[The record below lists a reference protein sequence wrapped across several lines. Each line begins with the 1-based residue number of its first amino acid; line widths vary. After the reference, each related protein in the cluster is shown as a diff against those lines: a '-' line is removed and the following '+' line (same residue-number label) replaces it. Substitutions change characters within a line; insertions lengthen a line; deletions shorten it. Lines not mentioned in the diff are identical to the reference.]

1 MYTYESA
8 ALGTRLSMI
17 TNVDLSRRNY
27 LYANPLYLS
36 ALTGIQDE
44 NGVAYVTWGYDSAG
58 LANSSTLTGAGGS
71 DSVVKL
77 SADSYSVVDPTGQA
91 RTLTFSNLGG
101 RSLLTAQSQPAGA
114 GCAASSRAFSY
125 DANGNVA
132 SQVDFNGIRSCYS
145 SGLDRNLQIKRVEGL
160 AGASTCDGVLAD
172 GAALPA
178 SSRKF
183 TTEWHPEWRLPT
195 RSAGPGVITNDIY
208 NGQPDPFNGGTL
220 AACAPATALLPDGKP
235 IAVLCRRVEQATSD
249 TDGSLGFSAP
259 LAAVAT
265 ADQRW
270 TYNQDGQ
277 VLAHDGPR
285 TDVADVTYY
294 AYYSDTTADHTR
306 GDLQTLTNAAG
317 HVSNYLRYNAAGQ
330 LLTMVDPNGV
340 TTTNIYDLRQRLT
353 STTVGGLT
361 TVYTYDLAGQ
371 LVRVTNPDGAYAGYT
386 YDAAHRLI
394 AAFDNLGNRIDY
406 TLDATGKRT
415 AERVNDESGVLRR
428 QLSRSFDALGRPQQ
442 ITGRE

>member
-1 MYTYESA
+1 M
-8 ALGTRLSMI
+8 
-17 TNVDLSRRNY
+17 
-27 LYANPLYLS
+27 
-36 ALTGIQDE
+36 
-44 NGVAYVTWGYDSAG
+44 
-58 LANSSTLTGAGGS
+58 
-71 DSVVKL
+71 
-77 SADSYSVVDPTGQA
+77 
-91 RTLTFSNLGG
+91 
-101 RSLLTAQSQPAGA
+101 
-114 GCAASSRAFSY
+114 
-125 DANGNVA
+125 
-132 SQVDFNGIRSCYS
+132 
-145 SGLDRNLQIKRVEGL
+145 
-160 AGASTCDGVLAD
+160 
-172 GAALPA
+172 
-178 SSRKF
+178 
-183 TTEWHPEWRLPT
+183 
-195 RSAGPGVITNDIY
+195 
-208 NGQPDPFNGGTL
+208 
-220 AACAPATALLPDGKP
+220 
-235 IAVLCRRVEQATSD
+235 
-249 TDGSLGFSAP
+249 GFAAP

-340 TTTNIYDLRQRLT
+340 TTTNSYDLRQRLT

-361 TVYTYDLAGQ
+361 TTRSYDLAGQ
-371 LVRVTNPDGAYAGYT
+371 LVRLTSADGAYTGYA

-406 TLDATGKRT
+406 TLDASGKRV
-415 AERVNDESGVLRR
+415 AERVNDEGGALRR